1 MNISD
6 VRQKVRGIIGDN
18 QESSRMFADSALDSH
33 IRHAA
38 EIFSRYLPPE
48 EVLEMDT
55 VPGSRE
61 VELPPEVSCASLR
74 AVEWPLGLDLPEY
87 ASFTCWAGK
96 LIVLSGRE
104 PDGSPLRIHYTGNHT
119 IDEEG
124 STISPAYGS
133 LLATGAAAL
142 ATFEEAFRTTNRV
155 NTGGQETSRRYL
167 EWAQENLDRYCVVL
181 KRLSRIKSV
190 RTTRL
195 ARW

>member
-1 MNISD
+1 VNISD

-48 EVLEMDT
+48 DVLEMDT

-74 AVEWPLGLDLPEY
+74 AVEWPLGLTQPEY

-96 LIVLSGRE
+96 LILLSGRE
-104 PDGSPLRIHYTGNHT
+104 PDGSRSGFITPGTIPSMRKVPHLSGLR
-119 IDEEG
+119 E
-124 STISPAYGS
+124 PACHR
-133 LLATGAAAL
+133 AAAL
-142 ATFEEAFRTTNRV
+142 ATFEEAFRTTNGL
-155 NTGGQETSRRYL
+155 TRRPGNQP
-167 EWAQENLDRYCVVL
+167 EIPRMAQENLDRYCVVL